1 MTTDITTATLGTPI
15 QGVTLY
21 SFTRFWHS
29 RQMTF
34 PELIREA
41 ARRGLGPGLE
51 VVGFQSIRGFP
62 DLDDEF
68 VREFRSVV
76 DETGL
81 IPTALGANADAGMRR
96 DRMLTAD
103 ELVDYM
109 TPQIEAA
116 RKLGFPI
123 VRVQYSVTADDME
136 RLLPVAERADVTLGM
151 EIHAHHS
158 PQHPTMQGLLERYEK
173 LGSPRLGFIPDW
185 GATMVQVPRSLLE
198 KWRRRGI
205 SPDVINAVDEYWNE
219 KQGNGGLSD
228 EEQERQLAEFADFAR
243 SLGADEIAFELAVNA
258 VTLFGHAEVEEWRDI
273 LPWAVHTHGKF
284 YEIDEN
290 GEDPSVPARQ
300 IMALY
305 VEQGYSRTISSE
317 WEGFHW
323 NDWENAFDVI
333 ASQQALLRDAAT
345 RSGSRMIVD
354 AAEARALRG
363 WA

>member
-1 MTTDITTATLGTPI
+1 MTTTTSTVDLGTPI

-34 PELIREA
+34 GELIREA
-41 ARRGLGPGLE
+41 ARRELGPGLE

-62 DLDDEF
+62 YFDDEF
-68 VREFRSVV
+68 VREFQSIV

-81 IPTALGANADAGMRR
+81 LPTALGANADAGMRR
-96 DRMLTAD
+96 DRMLSPD

-116 RKLGFPI
+116 QRLGFPI

-136 RLLPVAERADVTLGM
+136 RLLPVAERAGVTLGM

-158 PQHPTMQGLLERYEK
+158 PNHPTMQRLLERYEK

-205 SPDVINAVDEYWNE
+205 APEVITAVDEYWNG
-219 KQGNGGLSD
+219 KHGHGGLTD
-228 EEQERQLAEFADFAR
+228 EEQERQLHEFAEFAR
-243 SLGADEIAFELAVNA
+243 SLGAEEIAFELAVNA
-258 VTLFGHAEVEEWRDI
+258 VTLFGHAPLEEWRDI

-284 YEIDEN
+284 YEIDAQ
-290 GEDPSVPARQ
+290 GEDPSVPARE
-300 IMALY
+300 IIDLY
-305 VEQGYSRTISSE
+305 VKEGYSRTISSE

-333 ASQQALLRDAAT
+333 ASQQALLRDAAA

-354 AAEARALRG
+354 PSEARSIRG
-363 WA
+363 WV